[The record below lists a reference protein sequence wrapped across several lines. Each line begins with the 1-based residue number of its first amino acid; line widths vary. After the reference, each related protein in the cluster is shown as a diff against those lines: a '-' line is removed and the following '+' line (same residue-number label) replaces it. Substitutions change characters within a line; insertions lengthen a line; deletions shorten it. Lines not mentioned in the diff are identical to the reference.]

1 MSTDFIH
8 LHVHTEYSLLD
19 GAARIKELVAAAVEK
34 RMPAL
39 AITDH
44 GSMFGVID
52 FYKACQKAGIKPI
65 LGCEVYV
72 APRSMD
78 DKESAQGDDANY
90 HLVLLAE
97 NETGYKN
104 LLRIVSEAYTR
115 GFYYKPRTDKATLRR
130 HSEGLIALSACLGG
144 EVAVAIT
151 NREYTRARQAAEEYD
166 EIFGRGNFY
175 LELQDHGIMNQR
187 EVNRRL
193 INMSRETGIPLV
205 ATNDIHYVRR
215 EHAEVQDVLLCIG
228 TGRTMEDEGRMVFET
243 KEFFLKDKDEMA
255 LLFGEHPE
263 ALANTV
269 KIAERCSVEFNFDQN
284 YLPEY
289 RIPEGHTVESY
300 LRELCLNGL
309 TERYPGAG
317 DEVRERLDY
326 ELKIISD
333 MGFPG
338 YFLIVWDFV
347 RFARDN
353 GILVGPGRGSA
364 AGSLVAY
371 VLGITNVDPLKYD
384 LLFERFLNP
393 ERVSMPDID
402 IDFCYERRE
411 EVISYVIENY
421 GADKVAQIITFGTM
435 AARAAIRD
443 VGRALNMPY
452 GDVDRVAKMVPA
464 ELGMTLARALE
475 VSGELKELYEIDP
488 QVKRLLDM
496 AIAIEGMPR
505 HASTHAAGV
514 VIGKEPLTVYLPL
527 YSSNDGVVTTQF
539 PKETVEEI
547 GLLKMDLLGLRTLTV
562 IGDAVNTI
570 RRVSGEAIDIDRIPL
585 DDPASYALLGRGDAI
600 GVFQLESSGMRNIL
614 KELKPEAFED
624 IIALVA
630 LYRPGPLGSGMVEDF
645 IRRKHGQSPIK
656 YLHPALEPILKETY
670 GVILYQEQVMRIAN
684 VLASYS
690 LGEADEL
697 RRAMGKKKAEAMAK
711 HRSKFLAGAQD
722 NGIAA
727 DVAAQIFDLMEYF
740 AGYGFNKSHSTAYAL
755 VAYQTAYLKANHPVA
770 FMAALLTSI
779 MGSSDKIAAYI
790 EECRRMGI
798 EVLPPDI
805 NESLVNFTA
814 LGEKIRFG
822 LAAVK
827 NVGVNA
833 IENIIAAREEK
844 RRIAASEGRGGPE
857 AGEPAGFTDLR
868 DFCEGIDHR
877 MVTKRVVESLIKAGA
892 FDSWGKGRA
901 PLLAVLDLCMD
912 EAQKRQR
919 EIARGQISLF
929 DLGAQTTNG
938 EKVFS
943 NELVLPDIAE
953 YPQKELLAMEK
964 EVLGLYISGHPLNEV
979 RAALAE
985 RTSARIDQLGELPDD
1000 SKVIVGG
1007 VIASLKQISTR
1018 RGEQMAFMALEDV
1031 VGSVEVVLF
1040 PRVFA
1045 NCRHY
1050 LGEDAVLL
1058 VKGRLNHQDEA
1069 VKILAEEVVR
1079 LDDLEKYGAPGSPE
1093 RTGSLAAAGQQ
1104 GCIDDGELAS
1114 LYLKLPDLNDR
1125 ELVSRIKQVL
1135 ARHRGYSP
1143 VYLCYEDNGKM
1154 KGILVNRELWV
1165 DLDSEITA
1173 VVEELLGEGAVV
1185 VKTP

>member
-1 MSTDFIH
+1 MSGFIH

-19 GAARIKELVAAAVEK
+19 GAARIMELVAAAAEK
-34 RMPAL
+34 GMPAL

-52 FYKACQKAGIKPI
+52 FYKAAQKAGIKPI

-72 APRSMD
+72 APRSME

-97 NETGYKN
+97 NQTGYKN
-104 LLRIVSEAYTR
+104 LLHIVSLAYTR
-115 GFYYKPRTDKATLRR
+115 GFYYKPRTDKATLRA

-144 EVAVAIT
+144 EVATAIM
-151 NREYTRARQAAEEYD
+151 NREFTRAREAAREYED
-166 EIFGRGNFY
+166 IFGQGNFY
-175 LELQDHGIMNQR
+175 LELQDHGLANQR
-187 EVNRRL
+187 DVNREL
-193 INMSRETGIPLV
+193 IKISWETGIPLV

-228 TGRTMEDEGRMVFET
+228 TGRTMEDEGRMAFET
-243 KEFFLKDKDEMA
+243 QEFYLKDADEMT

-269 KIAERCSVEFNFDQN
+269 KIAERCNVEFSFDQN
-284 YLPEY
+284 YLPDY
-289 RIPEGHTVESY
+289 RIPAGHTVDSY
-300 LRELCLNGL
+300 LNEICFKGL
-309 TERYPGAG
+309 DRRYPGAG
-317 DEVRERLDY
+317 REVRERLEY
-326 ELKIISD
+326 ELRIIRD
-333 MGFPG
+333 MGFSG
-338 YFLIVWDFV
+338 YFLIVWDFI
-347 RFARDN
+347 RFAREH

-411 EVISYVIENY
+411 EVIRYVIGHY

-464 ELGMTLARALE
+464 ELGMTLEKALE
-475 VSGELKELYEIDP
+475 MNGDLKELYGADP
-488 QVKRLLDM
+488 QVKKLVDM
-496 AIAIEGMPR
+496 ARAIEGMPR

-514 VIGKEPLTVYLPL
+514 VIGREPLTVYLPL
-527 YSSNDGVVTTQF
+527 YSSTDGVVTTQF

-562 IGDAVNTI
+562 IGDALAIIKRT
-570 RRVSGEAIDIDRIPL
+570 GGADIDIETIPL
-585 DDPASYALLGRGDAI
+585 DDPAAYAMLGRGEAI

-656 YLHPALEPILKETY
+656 YLHPALEPILKDTY

-684 VLASYS
+684 VLADYS

-697 RRAMGKKKAEAMAK
+697 RRAMGKKKPQEMAK
-711 HRSKFLAGAQD
+711 HRVKFLAGAQD
-722 NGIAA
+722 NGIDA
-727 DVAAQIFDLMEYF
+727 DVAGQIFDLMEYF

-755 VAYQTAYLKANHPVA
+755 VAYQTAYLKANYPVA

-805 NESLVNFTA
+805 NESRVNFTVV
-814 LGEKIRFG
+814 GDKVRFG

-827 NVGVNA
+827 NVGRNA
-833 IENIIAAREEK
+833 IENIIEVRED
-844 RRIAASEGRGGPE
+844 
-857 AGEPAGFTDLR
+857 EPFADLR
-868 DFCEGIDHR
+868 DFCERIDHR
-877 MVTKRVVESLIKAGA
+877 LVTKRVVESLVKAGA
-892 FDSWGKGRA
+892 FDSWGAGRA
-901 PLLAVLDLCMD
+901 RLLAVLDPCMD

-919 EIARGQISLF
+919 EVARGQISLF
-929 DLGAQTTNG
+929 DIAAGPDTG
-938 EKVFS
+938 EKVF
-943 NELVLPDIAE
+943 NNKLELPDIPE

-964 EVLGLYISGHPLNEV
+964 EMLGLYISGHPLHEV
-979 RAALAE
+979 KEALVQ
-985 RTSARIDQLGELPDD
+985 RTSARLDQLGELPDD
-1000 SKVIVGG
+1000 AKVTVGG
-1007 VIASLKQISTR
+1007 VVASLKQISTR
-1018 RGEQMAFMALEDV
+1018 KGELMAFMTLEDV

-1040 PRVFA
+1040 PRVYA
-1045 NCRHY
+1045 AARA
-1050 LGEDAVLL
+1050 LIRDDAVLL
-1058 VKGRLNHQDEA
+1058 VRGRLNHQDEA
-1069 VKILAEEVVR
+1069 VKIIADGLVR
-1079 LDDLEKYGAPGSPE
+1079 LEDAENAVP
-1093 RTGSLAAAGQQ
+1093 Q
-1104 GCIDDGELAS
+1104 
-1114 LYLKLPDLNDR
+1114 LYLKLADMEDR
-1125 ELVSRIKQVL
+1125 ELLNRVKQL
-1135 ARHRGYSP
+1135 LTQYRGESP
-1143 VYLCYEDNGKM
+1143 VYLYFEGKKKM
-1154 KGILVNRELWV
+1154 VQVHRDLWV
-1165 DLDSEITA
+1165 DLNTEVTA
-1173 VVEELLGEGAVV
+1173 RVEEILGAEAVV
-1185 VKTP
+1185 VRHSSQV

>member
-1 MSTDFIH
+1 MILKALHGGKIMSAGFVH

-19 GAARIKELVAAAVEK
+19 GAARIKELVAAAAEK
-34 RMPAL
+34 GMPAL

-52 FYKACQKAGIKPI
+52 FYKAAQKAGIKPI

-78 DKESAQGDDANY
+78 DKDSAQGDDANY

-104 LLRIVSEAYTR
+104 LLHIVSEAYTR
-115 GFYYKPRTDKATLRR
+115 GFYYKPRTDKATIRQ

-144 EVAVAIT
+144 EVATAVM
-151 NREYTRARQAAEEYD
+151 NREFTRARDVARDYE
-166 EIFGRGNFY
+166 EIFGKGNFF
-175 LELQDHGIMNQR
+175 LELQDHGLANQR
-187 EVNRRL
+187 DVNREL
-193 INMSRETGIPLV
+193 IKLNQETGIPLV

-228 TGRTMEDEGRMVFET
+228 TGRSMDDEGRMVFET
-243 KEFFLKDKDEMA
+243 QEFYLKDMDEMA
-255 LLFGEHPE
+255 MLFGEHPE

-269 KIAERCSVEFNFDQN
+269 KIAERCNVDFSFDRN

-289 RIPEGHTVESY
+289 RIPEGHTVDSY
-300 LRELCLNGL
+300 LREICLAGL
-309 TERYPGAG
+309 AERYPNAG
-317 DEVRERLDY
+317 EEVRERLAY

-347 RFARDN
+347 RFAREN

-371 VLGITNVDPLKYD
+371 ALGITNVDPLKYD

-411 EVISYVIENY
+411 EVINYVIEHY
-421 GADKVAQIITFGTM
+421 GAEKVAQIITFGTM

-464 ELGMTLARALE
+464 ELGMTLEKALE
-475 VSGELKELYEIDP
+475 MSGDLKELYQIDP
-488 QVKRLLDM
+488 QVKKLLDM
-496 AIAIEGMPR
+496 AKAIEGMPR

-514 VIGKEPLTVYLPL
+514 VIGREPLTVYLPL
-527 YSSNDGVVTTQF
+527 YSSSDGVVTTQF

-570 RRVSGEAIDIDRIPL
+570 NRITGEAIDIDQIPL
-585 DDPASYALLGRGDAI
+585 DDPAAYAMLGRGEAI

-656 YLHPALEPILKETY
+656 YLHPLLEPILKETY

-711 HRSKFLAGAQD
+711 HRDKFLAGAQA
-722 NGIAA
+722 NGISAEAA
-727 DVAAQIFDLMEYF
+727 GQIFDLMEYF

-755 VAYQTAYLKANHPVA
+755 VAYQTAYLKANYPVA

-779 MGSSDKIAAYI
+779 MGASDKIAAYI
-790 EECRRMGI
+790 EESRHMGI

-814 LGEKIRFG
+814 VGDKIRFG

-827 NVGVNA
+827 NVGKNA
-833 IENIIAAREEK
+833 IENIIEVRAEK
-844 RRIAASEGRGGPE
+844 DKK
-857 AGEPAGFTDLR
+857 GFIDFR
-868 DFCEGIDHR
+868 DFCERIDHR
-877 MVTKRVVESLIKAGA
+877 IVSKRVVESLIKAGA

-901 PLLAVLDLCMD
+901 RLLAGLDQCMD

-929 DLGAQTTNG
+929 DIAADTAGG
-938 EKVFS
+938 EKVFD
-943 NELVLPDIAE
+943 NELKLPDIPE

-964 EVLGLYISGHPLNEV
+964 EVLGLYISGHPLTEV
-979 RAALAE
+979 KEALAQ
-985 RTSARIDQLGELPDD
+985 RTSARLDQLSELPDD

-1007 VIASLKQISTR
+1007 VLASLKQISTR
-1018 RGEQMAFMALEDV
+1018 KGDLMAFMTLEDV
-1031 VGSVEVVLF
+1031 VASVEVVLF
-1040 PRVFA
+1040 PRVYA
-1045 NCRHY
+1045 ASRH
-1050 LGEDAVLL
+1050 LLRDDTVIL
-1058 VKGRLNHQDEA
+1058 VKGRLNQQDEA
-1069 VKILAEEVVR
+1069 VKIIADELVG
-1079 LDDLEKYGAPGSPE
+1079 LDDLDIQENLPQPE
-1093 RTGSLAAAGQQ
+1093 
-1104 GCIDDGELAS
+1104 
-1114 LYLKLPDLNDR
+1114 LYLKLPEAEDG
-1125 ELVSRIKQVL
+1125 ELLSRIKQVL
-1135 ARHRGYSP
+1135 GQYRGPSP
-1143 VYLCYEDNGKM
+1143 VYLCFEKNGKKKRIM
-1154 KGILVNRELWV
+1154 VNRELWV
-1165 DLDSEITA
+1165 DLNTEITA
-1173 VVEELLGEGAVV
+1173 RVEEVLGAGTVFI
-1185 VKTP
+1185 KHT

>member
-1 MSTDFIH
+1 MSTDFVH

-34 RMPAL
+34 GMPAL

-52 FYKACQKAGIKPI
+52 FYKACQKAGIKPV

-72 APRSMD
+72 APRSMA

-104 LLRIVSEAYTR
+104 LLHIVSEAYTR
-115 GFYYKPRTDKATLRR
+115 GFYYKPRTDKATLRE

-151 NREYTRARQAAEEYD
+151 NREYTRARQVAEEYD
-166 EIFGRGNFY
+166 EIFGRGNFF

-205 ATNDIHYVRR
+205 ATNDIHYVKQ

-243 KEFFLKDKDEMA
+243 KEFYLKDAEEMA

-269 KIAERCSVEFNFDQN
+269 KIAGRCNVDFSFDQN

-300 LRELCLNGL
+300 LRELCLKGL
-309 TERYPGAG
+309 AQRYPGAG
-317 DEVRERLDY
+317 NEVRERLEY

-347 RFARDN
+347 RFAREN
-353 GILVGPGRGSA
+353 SILVGPGRGSA

-371 VLGITNVDPLKYD
+371 VLGITNVDPLRYD

-464 ELGMTLARALE
+464 ELGMTLIKALE
-475 VSGELKELYEIDP
+475 MSSDLKELYEIDP
-488 QVKRLLDM
+488 QVKKLLDM
-496 AIAIEGMPR
+496 AKAIEGMPR

-514 VIGKEPLTVYLPL
+514 VIGREPLTVYLPL

-562 IGDAVNTI
+562 IGDAVDTI
-570 RRVSGEAIDIDRIPL
+570 RRITGETIDIDKIPL
-585 DDPASYALLGRGDAI
+585 DDPATYALLGRGEAI

-614 KELKPEAFED
+614 KDLKPEAFED

-697 RRAMGKKKAEAMAK
+697 RRAMGKKKPEAMAK
-711 HRSKFLAGAQD
+711 HRDKFLTGAQA

-727 DVAAQIFDLMEYF
+727 DVAGQIFDLMEYF

-755 VAYQTAYLKANHPVA
+755 VAYQTAYLKANYPVA

-814 LGEKIRFG
+814 VGDKIRFG

-833 IENIIAAREEK
+833 IENIIGAREQK
-844 RRIAASEGRGGPE
+844 RRIAA
-857 AGEPAGFTDLR
+857 AGFTDFR
-868 DFCEGIDHR
+868 DFCEGTDHR
-877 MVTKRVVESLIKAGA
+877 MVTKRVVESLVRAGA

-901 PLLAVLDLCMD
+901 PLLAVLDQCME

-929 DLGAQTTNG
+929 DLGAQTAGG

-943 NELVLPDIAE
+943 NELELPRIEE

-979 RAALAE
+979 REALAE
-985 RTSARIDQLGELPDD
+985 RTSARIDQLGELPDND
-1000 SKVIVGG
+1000 QVIVGG

-1018 RGEQMAFMALEDV
+1018 KGEPMAFMTLEDV

-1040 PRVFA
+1040 PRVYAASRPFL
-1045 NCRHY
+1045 R
-1050 LGEDAVLL
+1050 EDAVLL

-1069 VKILAEEVVR
+1069 VKIIADELAG
-1079 LDDLEKYGAPGSPE
+1079 LDDTVKRDEPGAAVQYNSPDD
-1093 RTGSLAAAGQQ
+1093 RTLPA
-1104 GCIDDGELAS
+1104 
-1114 LYLKLPDLNDR
+1114 LYLKLKDMEDR
-1125 ELVSRIKQVL
+1125 ELTGRVKQALV
-1135 ARHRGYSP
+1135 RYPGPSP
-1143 VYLCYEDNGKM
+1143 VYLYFENKKKM
-1154 KGILVNRELWV
+1154 IQVNRELWV
-1165 DLDSEITA
+1165 DLDTEITTL
-1173 VVEELLGEGAVV
+1173 VEEILGKDAVV
-1185 VKTP
+1185 VKNP